1 MFIILHCAFV
11 MISLATNI
19 DDEPGRE
26 TTAFDDETTTTT
38 SSLKKVNKT
47 NQVQDEIGML
57 PPPLDFSAALNTTT
71 VVSSTAS
78 VSIVT
83 ELTMTTTPHQT
94 DDHRGTIKEV
104 LS

>member
-1 MFIILHCAFV
+1 MLIILHCAFV
-11 MISLATNI
+11 MISLATNVNN
-19 DDEPGRE
+19 EPGK
-26 TTAFDDETTTTT
+26 TTAFEDETTTTTT

-57 PPPLDFSAALNTTT
+57 PPLDFSAALNTTT
-71 VVSSTAS
+71 VSTAS

>member
-1 MFIILHCAFV
+1 MLIILHCAFV
-11 MISLATNI
+11 MISLATNVN
-19 DDEPGRE
+19 DEPGK
-26 TTAFDDETTTTT
+26 TTAFEDETTTTT

-71 VVSSTAS
+71 VSTAS

>member
-1 MFIILHCAFV
+1 MLIILHCAFV
-11 MISLATNI
+11 MISLATNVNN
-19 DDEPGRE
+19 EPGK
-26 TTAFDDETTTTT
+26 TTAFEDETTTTT

-47 NQVQDEIGML
+47 NQVQDEIGL
-57 PPPLDFSAALNTTT
+57 LPPLDFSAALNTTT
-71 VVSSTAS
+71 VSTAS

>member
-1 MFIILHCAFV
+1 MLIILHCAFV
-11 MISLATNI
+11 MISLATNV
-19 DDEPGRE
+19 DDEPGK
-26 TTAFDDETTTTT
+26 TTAFEDETTTTT

>member
-1 MFIILHCAFV
+1 
-11 MISLATNI
+11 MISLATNV
-19 DDEPGRE
+19 DDEPGK
-26 TTAFDDETTTTT
+26 TTAFEDETTTTT

-47 NQVQDEIGML
+47 DHVQDEIGIL
-57 PPPLDFSAALNTTT
+57 PPLDFSAALNTTT
-71 VVSSTAS
+71 VSAAS

>member
-1 MFIILHCAFV
+1 MLIILHCAFV

-47 NQVQDEIGML
+47 NQVQDEIGKA
-57 PPPLDFSAALNTTT
+57 FKI
-71 VVSSTAS
+71 VS
-78 VSIVT
+78 
-83 ELTMTTTPHQT
+83 
-94 DDHRGTIKEV
+94 R
-104 LS
+104 

>member
-1 MFIILHCAFV
+1 MLKILHCAFV
-11 MISLATNI
+11 MVSLATATNV
-19 DDEPGRE
+19 DDELGK
-26 TTAFDDETTTTT
+26 TTAFEDETTTTT
-38 SSLKKVNKT
+38 SLKKVNKT

-57 PPPLDFSAALNTTT
+57 PLLDFAAALNTKT
-71 VVSSTAS
+71 VSTAS

>member
-1 MFIILHCAFV
+1 
-11 MISLATNI
+11 MIFPATNI

-26 TTAFDDETTTTT
+26 TTAFDDETTT

-57 PPPLDFSAALNTTT
+57 PPLDFSAALNTTT
-71 VVSSTAS
+71 EVSSTAS

-94 DDHRGTIKEV
+94 DDHRGTIKGGTFSARTIV
-104 LS
+104 FYA

>member
-1 MFIILHCAFV
+1 MLIILHCAFV
-11 MISLATNI
+11 MISLATNVNN
-19 DDEPGRE
+19 EPGK
-26 TTAFDDETTTTT
+26 TTAFEDETTTT

-57 PPPLDFSAALNTTT
+57 LPPLDFSAALNTTT

>member
-1 MFIILHCAFV
+1 MLIILHCAFV
-11 MISLATNI
+11 MISLATNVNN
-19 DDEPGRE
+19 EPGK
-26 TTAFDDETTTTT
+26 TTAFEDETTTTT

-57 PPPLDFSAALNTTT
+57 PPLDFSAALNTTT
-71 VVSSTAS
+71 VSTAS

>member
-1 MFIILHCAFV
+1 MLIILHCAFV
-11 MISLATNI
+11 MISLATNV
-19 DDEPGRE
+19 DDEPGK
-26 TTAFDDETTTTT
+26 TSAFEDETTTT

-57 PPPLDFSAALNTTT
+57 PPLVFSAALNTTT
-71 VVSSTAS
+71 VSTAS

-94 DDHRGTIKEV
+94 DDHRGTFIKRFCHDIFG
-104 LS
+104 